1 MNRLLV
7 FFLLIFLLKIN
18 LGYSQ
23 FTDIINSNRPGNSSG
38 AFSVGKDILQLENG
52 FYFTNEKHQLLNYD
66 IEGYGTEFKIRYGFL
81 YEKLE
86 VIISGNYQSDNL
98 SDNRY
103 NPANNINRK
112 NFKKFKIGAK
122 YLIYDPKKGITEK
135 PNVYSYFADKK
146 FKWKNLIPAI
156 SIYGGLNIDSKNN
169 PFVSSNVSGISPSLA
184 IFTQSNFTNRSVI
197 TTNVIFE
204 RIGSN
209 QNDFEYIIS
218 LTHAFNESFIGF
230 IETHGIKSDFYA
242 DNKLGF
248 GVAYLFN
255 DNLQLDLGAILNF
268 KDTPKIF
275 QMSLGVSYRLNLYK
289 ESW

>member
-18 LGYSQ
+18 IGYSQ

-156 SIYGGLNIDSKNN
+156 SVYGGLNIDSKNN
-169 PFVSSNVSGISPSLA
+169 PFVSSNVGGISPSLA

-204 RIGSN
+204 RIGSD

-289 ESW
+289 ES

>member
-7 FFLLIFLLKIN
+7 FFLLSFLLKIN

-23 FTDIINSNRPGNSSG
+23 FTDIINSNRPGTSSG
-38 AFSVGKDILQLENG
+38 AFSVGKNILQLENG
-52 FYFTNEKHQLLNYD
+52 FYFANEKHQLLNYD
-66 IEGYGTEFKIRYGFL
+66 IEGYGSEFKIRYGFL

-156 SIYGGLNIDSKNN
+156 SVYGWLNIDSKNN

-204 RIGSN
+204 RIGSD

-255 DNLQLDLGAILNF
+255 DNLQLDLCAILNF

>member
-156 SIYGGLNIDSKNN
+156 SVYGGLNIDSKNN

-275 QMSLGVSYRLNLYK
+275 QMSLGISYRLNLYK
-289 ESW
+289 ES

>member
-7 FFLLIFLLKIN
+7 FFLLSFLLKIN

-23 FTDIINSNRPGNSSG
+23 FTDIINSNRPGTSSG
-38 AFSVGKDILQLENG
+38 AFSVGKNILQLENG

-86 VIISGNYQSDNL
+86 LIISGNYQSDNL

-103 NPANNINRK
+103 NPANNVNRK

-156 SIYGGLNIDSKNN
+156 SVYGGLNIDSKNN
-169 PFVSSNVSGISPSLA
+169 PFISSNVSGISPSLA

-255 DNLQLDLGAILNF
+255 ENLQLDLGTILNF

-275 QMSLGVSYRLNLYK
+275 QMSLGVSYRLNLNK
-289 ESW
+289 ES

>member
-1 MNRLLV
+1 MNRLFV

-103 NPANNINRK
+103 NPVNNINRK

-156 SIYGGLNIDSKNN
+156 SVYGGLNIDSKNN

-248 GVAYLFN
+248 GVAYLYN

-289 ESW
+289 ES

>member
-156 SIYGGLNIDSKNN
+156 SVYGGLNIDSKNN

-209 QNDFEYIIS
+209 QNDFEYILS

-289 ESW
+289 ES

>member
-7 FFLLIFLLKIN
+7 FFLLSFLLKIN

-23 FTDIINSNRPGNSSG
+23 FTDIINSNRPGTSSG
-38 AFSVGKDILQLENG
+38 AFSVGKNILQLENG

-86 VIISGNYQSDNL
+86 LIISGNYQSDNL

-103 NPANNINRK
+103 NPANNVNRK

-156 SIYGGLNIDSKNN
+156 SVYGGLNIDSKNN
-169 PFVSSNVSGISPSLA
+169 PFISSNVSGISPSLA
-184 IFTQSNFTNRSVI
+184 IFFQSNFTNRSVI

-255 DNLQLDLGAILNF
+255 DNLQLDLGTILNF

-289 ESW
+289 ES

>member
-23 FTDIINSNRPGNSSG
+23 FTDIINSNRPGTSSG
-38 AFSVGKDILQLENG
+38 AFSVGKNILQLENG

-156 SIYGGLNIDSKNN
+156 SVYGGLNIDSKNN
-169 PFVSSNVSGISPSLA
+169 PFISSNVSGISPSLA

-248 GVAYLFN
+248 GVAYLYN

-289 ESW
+289 ES

>member
-156 SIYGGLNIDSKNN
+156 SVYGGLNIDSKNN
-169 PFVSSNVSGISPSLA
+169 PFISSNVSGISPSLA

-289 ESW
+289 ES

>member
-1 MNRLLV
+1 V
-7 FFLLIFLLKIN
+7 
-18 LGYSQ
+18 
-23 FTDIINSNRPGNSSG
+23 
-38 AFSVGKDILQLENG
+38 
-52 FYFTNEKHQLLNYD
+52 
-66 IEGYGTEFKIRYGFL
+66 
-81 YEKLE
+81 
-86 VIISGNYQSDNL
+86 
-98 SDNRY
+98 
-103 NPANNINRK
+103 NRK

-156 SIYGGLNIDSKNN
+156 SVYGGLNIDSKNN
-169 PFVSSNVSGISPSLA
+169 PFISSNVSGISPSLA

-255 DNLQLDLGAILNF
+255 DNLQLDLGTILNF

-289 ESW
+289 ES

>member
-23 FTDIINSNRPGNSSG
+23 FTDIINSNRPGTSSG
-38 AFSVGKDILQLENG
+38 AFSVGKNILQLENG

-86 VIISGNYQSDNL
+86 LIISGNYQSDNL

-156 SIYGGLNIDSKNN
+156 SVYGGLNIDSKNN

-289 ESW
+289 ES

>member
-7 FFLLIFLLKIN
+7 FFLLSFLLKIN

-23 FTDIINSNRPGNSSG
+23 FTDIINSNRPGTSSG
-38 AFSVGKDILQLENG
+38 AFSVGKNILQLENG

-86 VIISGNYQSDNL
+86 LIISGNYQSDNL

-103 NPANNINRK
+103 NPANNVNRK

-156 SIYGGLNIDSKNN
+156 SVYGGLNIDSKNN
-169 PFVSSNVSGISPSLA
+169 PFISSNVSGISPSLA

-255 DNLQLDLGAILNF
+255 DNLQLDLGTILNF

-289 ESW
+289 ES

>member
-23 FTDIINSNRPGNSSG
+23 FTDIINSNRPGTSSG
-38 AFSVGKDILQLENG
+38 AFSVGKNILQLENG

-86 VIISGNYQSDNL
+86 LIISGNYQSDNL

-156 SIYGGLNIDSKNN
+156 SVYGGLNIDSKNN
-169 PFVSSNVSGISPSLA
+169 PFISSNVSGISPSLA

-289 ESW
+289 ES

>member
-156 SIYGGLNIDSKNN
+156 SVYGGLNIDSKNN

-289 ESW
+289 ES

>member
-7 FFLLIFLLKIN
+7 FFLLSFLLKIN

-156 SIYGGLNIDSKNN
+156 SVYGGLNIDSKNN

-289 ESW
+289 ES

>member
-156 SIYGGLNIDSKNN
+156 SVYGGLNIDSKNN

-255 DNLQLDLGAILNF
+255 DNLQLDLGTILNF

-289 ESW
+289 ES

>member
-112 NFKKFKIGAK
+112 NFEKFKIGAK

-156 SIYGGLNIDSKNN
+156 SVYGGLNIDSKNN

-289 ESW
+289 ES

>member
-156 SIYGGLNIDSKNN
+156 SVYGGLNIDSKNN
-169 PFVSSNVSGISPSLA
+169 PFISSNVSGISPSLA

-275 QMSLGVSYRLNLYK
+275 QMGLGVSYRLNLYK
-289 ESW
+289 ES

>member
-7 FFLLIFLLKIN
+7 FFLLSFLLKIN

-23 FTDIINSNRPGNSSG
+23 FTDIINSNRPGTSSG
-38 AFSVGKDILQLENG
+38 AFSVGKNILQLENG

-103 NPANNINRK
+103 NPANNVNRK

-156 SIYGGLNIDSKNN
+156 SVYGGLNIDSKNN
-169 PFVSSNVSGISPSLA
+169 PFISSNVSGISPSLA

-255 DNLQLDLGAILNF
+255 DNLQLDLGTILNF

-289 ESW
+289 ES